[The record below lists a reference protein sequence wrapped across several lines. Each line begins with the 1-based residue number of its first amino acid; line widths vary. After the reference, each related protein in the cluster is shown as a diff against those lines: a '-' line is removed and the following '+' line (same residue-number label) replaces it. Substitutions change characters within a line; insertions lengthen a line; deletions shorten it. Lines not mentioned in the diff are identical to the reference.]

1 MDVLASILS
10 SAFLINLFASTIR
23 IAAPILLTALGEIF
37 TEKSGI
43 LNIGLEAQMLAGA
56 LTGFV
61 VAYYTGNNWLGLVI
75 GMLGGVLMS
84 LLFALL
90 TISLRADQIVV
101 GITLNILSLGLTT
114 FIYRIFFGVSVIP
127 PSIQPM
133 TEVSIPFLSS
143 IPFIGPIFFQQKL
156 IVYLAFLLI
165 PFAHYFLYH
174 TSTGLKIRS
183 VGEYP
188 LAAETMGINVHLTR
202 YLCVMLSGVGA
213 GLGGAFLAI
222 GQLARFADNMS
233 AGRGFI
239 ALAIVIFGQWKPY
252 WAAAAALVFGL
263 AEALQLSLQAVG
275 LQVPEEFLRMTPY
288 LVTIIS
294 MMVVARRALSPAALA
309 TPYSKES

>member
-1 MDVLASILS
+1 MDVLARILS
-10 SAFLINLFASTIR
+10 AAFLVNLFASTIR
-23 IAAPILLTALGEIF
+23 ISAPILLTALGEIF

-56 LTGFV
+56 LAGFI
-61 VAYYTGNNWLGLVI
+61 VAYHTGNNWLGLLV
-75 GMLGGVLMS
+75 GMLGGMLMS

-90 TISLRADQIVV
+90 TISLKADQIVV
-101 GITLNILSLGLTT
+101 GITLNIFALGLTT
-114 FIYRIFFGVSVIP
+114 FIYRILFGVSVIP

-133 TEVSIPFLSS
+133 AEMSIPFLSD
-143 IPFIGPIFFQQKL
+143 IPYLGPILFRQKL
-156 IVYLAFLLI
+156 VVYLAFALI
-165 PFAHYFLYH
+165 PFAHYFLFH
-174 TSTGLKIRS
+174 TATGLKIRS

-188 LAAETMGINVHLTR
+188 LAAETMGINVLLTR
-202 YLCVMLSGVGA
+202 YACVILSGLGA
-213 GLGGAFLAI
+213 GLGGAFLAV
-222 GQLARFADNMS
+222 GQLARFADNMA

-288 LVTIIS
+288 LVTVLS
-294 MMVVARRALSPAALA
+294 MMIVSRRALSPAALA
-309 TPYSKES
+309 APYTKEG